1 MVYNRSVALRS
12 ARFAS
17 SMAGRS
23 GASPYISAARFAYEN
38 RDNIAKAARLIGKAG
53 RKYISKKQKLKRE
66 NFSPTNIGKDIG
78 TADCKKCNVLLE
90 NGLGTLDT
98 RTLYVHDLMKI
109 DPGYFDQQ
117 REGAVV
123 NVSGV
128 KICSEWFNV
137 NTGVQFG
144 VNLNIAVISPKD
156 SNAKASVTAIKTD
169 FFNGMGQNGTNRAI
183 DFSNNL
189 SSNDFRCLP
198 INTDLWVVLRHFR
211 MKIAPATSI
220 GDGNYYQTKDFYVK
234 LNRQIQ
240 WSSSAPDATSDSPV
254 YLVYWFDDWI
264 DPSGSAPTVGVLQ
277 SQIKSVLYFRD
288 PK

>member
-1 MVYNRSVALRS
+1 
-12 ARFAS
+12 
-17 SMAGRS
+17 MAGRS

-38 RDNIAKAARLIGKAG
+38 RENIAKAAKLIGRTG
-53 RKYISKKQKLKRE
+53 RKFLSKKQKLKKE
-66 NFSPTNIGKDIG
+66 NFSPMNIGKDIG
-78 TADCKKCNVLLE
+78 TADCKKVNVVNE
-90 NGLGTLDT
+90 NGIGLIDT
-98 RTLYVHDLMKI
+98 RTLYVYDLMKI

-128 KICSEWFNV
+128 KICTEWLNI
-137 NTGVQFG
+137 NASLQFG

-169 FFNGMGQNGTNRAI
+169 FFGAMGSNASNRAV

-189 SSNDFRCLP
+189 SSNEFRCLP
-198 INTDLWVVLRHFR
+198 INTDKWVVLRHFR
-211 MKIAPATSI
+211 MKIWPSTGIAGGYSNAAYKT
-220 GDGNYYQTKDFYVK
+220 QDFYVN

-240 WSSSAPDATSDSPV
+240 WSSSAPDATADSPV
-254 YLVYWFDDWI
+254 FLVYWFDDFI
-264 DPSGSAPTVGVLQ
+264 DPAGSSPTVGVLQ
-277 SQIKSVLYFRD
+277 HQIRSVLYFRD